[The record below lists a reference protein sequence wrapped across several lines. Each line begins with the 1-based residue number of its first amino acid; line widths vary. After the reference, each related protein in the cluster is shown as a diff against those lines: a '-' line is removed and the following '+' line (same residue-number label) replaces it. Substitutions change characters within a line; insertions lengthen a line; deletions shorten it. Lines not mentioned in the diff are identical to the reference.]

1 MQLEKKEKDLMV
13 DARRKDLQDVLKKRE
28 ELANQE
34 EQLQKEIRMFEK

>member
-1 MQLEKKEKDLMV
+1 MV